1 MFAAKLLPNMPYE
14 LCKIARCLLAAVLI
28 LPIAATAQDTDIDLR
43 RLPWDI
49 FAETMQTDGK
59 TRTTTYTGLQFSQG
73 NISISADE
81 GRATFGE
88 QDSGFWQFIGNV
100 IFKIDT
106 GKIECDSAQ
115 LQFDGNVLS
124 TATVEGQP
132 ASFEIIRAGGTDVTK
147 AKANLLNYDVRK
159 GIIEF
164 SGGAVITE
172 AGNEISASSLTYNI
186 IDRRI
191 NADSSDTDEDRVR
204 VIYTPTD
211 EELDGLA
218 QDAEEEVDS
227 P

>member
-14 LCKIARCLLAAVLI
+14 LWKIARCLLAAVLI

-88 QDSGFWQFIGNV
+88 QDSGFWQFNGNV

-164 SGGAVITE
+164 SGNAVITE
-172 AGNEISASSLTYNI
+172 AGNEISASSLIYNI

-191 NADSSDTDEDRVR
+191 NADSSNTDEDRVR